1 MQSIA
6 VFCGSSPGLN
16 PIYTEATKKLGEA
29 MAEQSITL
37 VYGAG
42 NVGLMGVVADAVLSK
57 NGKVIGT
64 IPQFLVDKEVAHYGI
79 TELIVTETMHERK
92 QKMVDVA
99 EGIIVLPGGIGTLDE
114 FFEMFTWQQL
124 GLHDKPIGILNVNG
138 YYDHILAHIQHM
150 VKEGFLKDFHG
161 DRIMVD
167 DNPIQ
172 LIAKM
177 KGQQIE
183 YIDKWWFTG

>member
-1 MQSIA
+1 MKSIA

-16 PIYTEATKKLGEA
+16 PAYTAATKTLGEI
-29 MAEQSITL
+29 MAEQGITL

-79 TELIVTETMHERK
+79 TELIITETMHERK

-167 DNPIQ
+167 ADPAR

-177 KGQQIE
+177 KGQKIE
-183 YIDKWWFTG
+183 YVDKWWVK

>member
-6 VFCGSSPGLN
+6 VFCGSSPGIN
-16 PIYTEATKKLGEA
+16 PIYSETTKKLGES
-29 MAEQSITL
+29 MAEQGIIL

-79 TELIVTETMHERK
+79 SELIITETMHERK

-138 YYDHILAHIQHM
+138 YYDHLLAHINHM

-161 DRIMVD
+161 ERIMVD
-167 DNPIQ
+167 ENPVQ

-177 KGQQIE
+177 KGQKIE
-183 YIDKWWFTG
+183 YVDKWWLK

>member
-6 VFCGSSPGLN
+6 VFCGSSPGHN
-16 PIYTEATKKLGEA
+16 SVYTTATKKLGES
-29 MAEQSITL
+29 MGEQGITL

-57 NGKVIGT
+57 DGKVIGT

-79 TELIVTETMHERK
+79 SELIITETMHERK

-99 EGIIVLPGGIGTLDE
+99 EGVIVLPGGIGTLDE

-138 YYDHILAHIQHM
+138 YYDHILAHIKHM
-150 VKEGFLKDFHG
+150 VEEGFLKDFHG
-161 DRIMVD
+161 DRIIVD
-167 DNPIQ
+167 ADPVN

-177 KGQQIE
+177 KGQKIE
-183 YIDKWWFTG
+183 YVDKWWVK